1 MKFFL
6 WIFALSLIIFLLIP
20 SQEALSQETA
30 EELYE
35 AALFK
40 KEAEGN
46 LEGAVQLFLKIIT
59 DFPENRRIAAKA
71 QLQIGICYEKL
82 GLKQA
87 QRAFQEV
94 IDKYPEQTEAVKAAK
109 GKLAVLLR
117 AQTVVEKGDK
127 EFRIKK
133 IWTGG
138 RNDDF
143 GTPSLDGSYS
153 SFVDWATGD
162 LALRSL
168 KTGETR
174 RLTKDGTWKKPMEFV
189 LNSVISPDN
198 KLVAY
203 SWYNPQE
210 TYDLRLIGLDGSN
223 KRIIYSDKNFEIYP
237 CSWSSDGRRI
247 VARRHPVSGENTQI
261 VLVNVS
267 DGSIQVLKTIK
278 GGVWLRSSYFSD
290 DRYIVCDFPVEG
302 NPENNDISL
311 LSADGSR
318 EIPLVKHPANDRLL
332 GCVPGKNDILFL
344 SDRSGTW
351 DLWAIKFEGGKV
363 QGPPCSINRNIGEI
377 SPLAF
382 TRNGA
387 FYCSIFTRWFTTSI
401 APLDLATFKIQEDLS
416 KPILGSNYNPV
427 WSPDGKSLAYI
438 SEQYK
443 PGSGYHRPLHV
454 QNIRNGEDHELA
466 SDYEAGCLQWSSD
479 GRFILVGRG
488 YDNKREQEK
497 DYNGGVYKIDVQ
509 SGQAIALVEF
519 PPVEEWV
526 RDSWWISSA
535 AAWSHDENSIFYIN
549 RGKLRERDLKTG
561 VEKILYEDEF
571 LTRGLILSPDGEKL
585 AFAID
590 DRNKEKGTLL
600 IIPASGGESK
610 ELCSFQGLQKIG
622 NVRWTADGKY
632 LLFIERKDKSDVLRR
647 ISPEREESQ
656 TVWDPNKNL
665 NSFSIHPSGKQIAF
679 STSLLE
685 SEVYVMENFLPD
697 EKTKKKDK
705 SW

>member
-1 MKFFL
+1 MSSKKIFILITFTAAIFMAFGLQNSSEHKVLFEKAKFTMETKGDLKGAIKLFEE
-6 WIFALSLIIFLLIP
+6 IIQKYP
-20 SQEALSQETA
+20 DERE
-30 EELYE
+30 Y
-35 AALFK
+35 
-40 KEAEGN
+40 
-46 LEGAVQLFLKIIT
+46 
-59 DFPENRRIAAKA
+59 AAKS
-71 QLQIGICYEKL
+71 QLYIGLCYEKL

-87 QRAFQEV
+87 QKAFQAV

-109 GKLAVLLR
+109 AKLAILLR
-117 AQTVVEKGDK
+117 AQSIVEKGDK

-153 SFVDWATGD
+153 SFVDWETGD
-162 LALRSL
+162 LAIRNL

-174 RLTKDGTWKKPMEFV
+174 RLTKDGTWKKPMEFA
-189 LNSVISPDN
+189 LNSVISPSN
-198 KLVAY
+198 KLIAY

-210 TYDLRLIGLDGSN
+210 TYDLRLIGIDGSN
-223 KRIIYSDKNFEIYP
+223 KRILYSDKNFGIFP
-237 CSWSSDGRRI
+237 CSWSSNGRRI
-247 VARRHPVSGENTQI
+247 VARRYSVSGENSQI

-267 DGSIQVLKTIK
+267 DGSIRVLKTIK
-278 GGVWLRSSYFSD
+278 GIAELRSHYFFD
-290 DRYIVCDFPVEG
+290 DRYIACDFPVEG

-416 KPILGSNYNPV
+416 KHILGSNYNPV
-427 WSPDGKSLAYI
+427 WSPDGESLAYI

-454 QNIRNGEDHELA
+454 QNIRTGEDRELA

-488 YDNKREQEK
+488 YDNKRKEEK

-561 VEKILYEDEF
+561 AEKILYEDEF
-571 LTRGLILSPDGEKL
+571 LTKCLTLSPDGEKL
-585 AFAID
+585 AFVID
-590 DRNKEKGTLL
+590 DRNKETGTLL
-600 IIPASGGESK
+600 IIPASGGEAK
-610 ELCSFQGLQKIG
+610 ELCSFQGLQKIR

-632 LLFIERKDKSDVLRR
+632 LLFVERKDKNDVLRR
-647 ISPEREESQ
+647 ISPEGEESQ
-656 TVWDPNKNL
+656 IVWDTNKDL
-665 NSFSIHPSGKQIAF
+665 AGFSIHPSGNQIAF

-685 SEVYVMENFLPD
+685 DEVYVMENFLPK
-697 EKTKKKDK
+697 EKAKKKNK
-705 SW
+705 SR